1 VSVLDDRPSQR
12 TMPGTIMK
20 ASTLYATGA
29 MLLICGLAPAA
40 RADDSATLVELC
52 KSYMAL
58 PAPKDGE
65 VTPEFI
71 QLKSSCAGF
80 INSHVKMSKPED
92 GFCIP
97 KGYNMDDLVRVYMKW
112 VEKNPDRVKEPTKI
126 TMTAALSEVYKC
138 SQ

>member
-1 VSVLDDRPSQR
+1 
-12 TMPGTIMK
+12 MK
-20 ASTLYATGA
+20 ASTLYAAGA
-29 MLLICGLAPAA
+29 MLLVSGLAPAA
-40 RADDSATLVELC
+40 HAGDSIALVELC
-52 KSYMAL
+52 KSYLAL

-97 KGYNMDDLVRVYMKW
+97 KGYNMDDLARVYMRW
-112 VEKNPDRVKEPTKI
+112 VEKNPGRVKEPTKV

-138 SQ
+138 AQ